1 MVDAGTHRNATQ
13 RSATQRSAV
22 WLGWLPKCAEHAAPC
37 TRLSAV
43 RHAPSP
49 PQSLEYTPGDLS
61 PVLVP
66 TGTDPAGGGSILV
79 PQSPKPSI
87 ALATLE
93 GHELSVWYTAYQ
105 EGAGI

>member
-1 MVDAGTHRNATQ
+1 MQEHIATQ
-13 RSATQRSAV
+13 CSATQRSAD
-22 WLGWLPKCAEHAAPC
+22 WLGWLPELAEHAAPC
-37 TRLSAV
+37 TRLSTV
-43 RHAPSP
+43 RPAPLP
-49 PQSLEYTPGDLS
+49 PQSLECTPADLS

-66 TGTDPAGGGSILV
+66 TGTDPTADGATLV

-93 GHELSVWYTAYQ
+93 GHELSVWYTAHQ